1 MDSLLGTL
9 VILLIM
15 AASSWLQRKAEE
27 LQQRKPPA
35 RPPMRPPVG
44 AAPPRGATPQTQT
57 PAKPVRKIDWQEEL
71 RRLLEG
77 DAAPPAEPPPVVVRE
92 AQPPA
97 PPPIVIA
104 PRPAARPVFLA
115 EETEEGPRSSRLT
128 EASAAYKKAQQ
139 LHDAA
144 ALRLQQVSD
153 HSRHDHSGKV
163 PIQAKVR
170 SPEIAAAISLLRNP
184 STVRRAFI
192 SSIVFNPPKGLEN

>member
-27 LQQRKPPA
+27 QQQRKPPA

-44 AAPPRGATPQTQT
+44 PPPPRGAAPQAQT
-57 PAKPVRKIDWQEEL
+57 PPKPVQKIDWQEEL
-71 RRLLEG
+71 RRLLQG
-77 DAAPPAEPPPVVVRE
+77 DVPPAEPPPVIVRE

-97 PPPIVIA
+97 PPPVVSTPKLV
-104 PRPAARPVFLA
+104 PRPAVLA
-115 EETEEGPRSSRLT
+115 EVTEEGPQSSRLT

-144 ALRLQQVSD
+144 AIRLQRFSD
-153 HSRHDHSGKV
+153 HSRHDHSGKI
-163 PIQAKVR
+163 PIQSKVR
-170 SPEIAAAISLLRNP
+170 SPEIAAARLLLRNP
-184 STVRRAFI
+184 SSVRQAFI